1 LLNAQDNMDRAAP
14 EARYQVLLD
23 QGVFALPTC
32 VRCDRA
38 HYPPRVLCPHC
49 GSDSIRLWK
58 SPGRGVVYST
68 SMVTPRAAEPY
79 AVVLVELDEGP
90 RLMSNLVGMPADQ
103 VQIGMRV
110 RVRVQVR
117 NDSAVA
123 LFEEERS

>member
-1 LLNAQDNMDRAAP
+1 MLNAQDNMDRAGP
-14 EARYQVLLD
+14 EAMYQVLLD

-38 HYPPRVLCPHC
+38 HYSPRVLCPHC
-49 GSDSIRLWK
+49 GSDSIGWRK
-58 SPGRGVVYST
+58 SLGRGVVYSN
-68 SMVTPRAAEPY
+68 SMVTPRGAEPY

-110 RVRVQVR
+110 RVRIQVR

>member
-1 LLNAQDNMDRAAP
+1 LLNAQDNMDRTGP
-14 EARYQVLLD
+14 EAMYQVSLD

-38 HYPPRVLCPHC
+38 HYSPRVLCPHC
-49 GSDSIRLWK
+49 GSDSIGWRK
-58 SPGRGVVYST
+58 SLGRGVVYST
-68 SMVTPRAAEPY
+68 SMVTPRGAEPY

>member
-1 LLNAQDNMDRAAP
+1 MLNAQDNMDRAGP
-14 EARYQVLLD
+14 EAMYQVLLD

-38 HYPPRVLCPHC
+38 HYSPRVLCPHC
-49 GSDSIRLWK
+49 GSDSIAWRK
-58 SPGRGVVYST
+58 SLGRGVVYST
-68 SMVTPRAAEPY
+68 SVVTPRGAEPY

-123 LFEEERS
+123 LFEKERS